1 MPKATK
7 RKTLPI
13 EPIKK
18 GKSIEIIMN
27 VLLYSKHLN
36 PEQKETI
43 RFFINALS
51 QKKAFQIWAT
61 GHFYEYLKVN
71 QLISDDICLFEEGDD
86 LKAIGIRMVLTLGG
100 DGTVLSAV
108 EIVKDSGIPILGVN
122 MGRLGFLTTA
132 DTGKI
137 TRLIDVLDREA
148 FKVEKRT
155 LLSLESNLPIFNGI
169 QYALND
175 FTILK
180 RDTSSMITIHTYING
195 EFLNSYW
202 ADGIILCTPTGSTGY
217 SLSCGGPIVFPNSET
232 FVLTPVAPHNLNV
245 RPLVIPDTSILSFEV
260 ESRTENVLCTL
271 DARYETIR
279 NNYQLAVK
287 KADFSIHLVQLNDRS
302 FLHNMRDK
310 LRWGLDTRNR
320 G

>member
-1 MPKATK
+1 
-7 RKTLPI
+7 
-13 EPIKK
+13 
-18 GKSIEIIMN
+18 MN
-27 VLLYSKHLN
+27 ILVYSKHLVN
-36 PEQKETI
+36 DQRGI
-43 RFFINALS
+43 ISSFISSLTAS
-51 QKKAFQIWAT
+51 GAFKIWAST
-61 GHFYEYLKVN
+61 YLYQYLDNHGLLHDEITPFDENDGLSTLQIK
-71 QLISDDICLFEEGDD
+71 
-86 LKAIGIRMVLTLGG
+86 MVLTLGG

-108 EIVKDSGIPILGVN
+108 NVVKDSKVPILGVN

-132 DTGKI
+132 DTSMI
-137 TRLIDVLDREA
+137 SRLISILEKETY
-148 FKVEKRT
+148 KVEKRS
-155 LLSLESNLPIFNGI
+155 LLYLESNLPIFDGMH
-169 QYALND
+169 YALND

-245 RPLVIPDTSILSFEV
+245 RPLVIPDTSVLSFEV

-271 DARYETIR
+271 DSRYEAIR
-279 NNYQLAVK
+279 NNYQLAVR